1 MLLSCSRG
9 SRDLTD
15 RDEPTQNGT
24 MTTASQSFNKDLF
37 FALKGGLNRFGI
49 VTSAVFVTHKQPKVY
64 VSQHS
69 P

>member
-1 MLLSCSRG
+1 
-9 SRDLTD
+9 
-15 RDEPTQNGT
+15 